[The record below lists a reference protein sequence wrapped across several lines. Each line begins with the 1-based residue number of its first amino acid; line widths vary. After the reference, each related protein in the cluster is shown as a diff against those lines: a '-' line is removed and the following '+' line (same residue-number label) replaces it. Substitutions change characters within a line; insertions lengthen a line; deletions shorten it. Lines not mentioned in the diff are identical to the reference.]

1 VHHLHRKTPRRSK
14 PRTQDNSTHQRGI
27 YFSKYLA
34 ESSYFTIHPESSSY
48 QVNSWKFTTGFIIA
62 TSRWR
67 DREHPWP
74 TQPCL
79 TGWSMN
85 GYDYPILKEI
95 TGKRFWV
102 EWPMAYAGFFTWMGY
117 NKTDVFPLLD
127 APFPDSSLK
136 LGSPAPKECGSTFRR
151 WQWVAVHAALA
162 RVLPKSRHAVRSQDR
177 STLGAEMHGF
187 TETAECW
194 ALFVEAE
201 KWTYIYY
208 KKSSKDF
215 QVWNDWK
222 LAQLQ
227 QFTFGVIWLLN
238 RSVKILIRSDCEHLL
253 NPSIYHLKIE
263 HTQTCSG
270 RLYQWFVFPGA
281 NQAWLGMICFRSS
294 LQDSTQ

>member
-1 VHHLHRKTPRRSK
+1 MHHLHRKTPRRSK

-201 KWTYIYY
+201 KWTYTT
-208 KKSSKDF
+208 KKAPK
-215 QVWNDWK
+215 
-222 LAQLQ
+222 
-227 QFTFGVIWLLN
+227 TFKCEMIESLLSCSN
-238 RSVKILIRSDCEHLL
+238 LPLGWSGCLIDLWR
-253 NPSIYHLKIE
+253 
-263 HTQTCSG
+263 
-270 RLYQWFVFPGA
+270 F
-281 NQAWLGMICFRSS
+281 
-294 LQDSTQ
+294 

>member
-1 VHHLHRKTPRRSK
+1 MHHLHRKTPRRSK

-177 STLGAEMHGF
+177 STLGRRCMASLKQRNVGPCSLKPKNGHI
-187 TETAECW
+187 
-194 ALFVEAE
+194 LQ
-201 KWTYIYY
+201 
-208 KKSSKDF
+208 KK
-215 QVWNDWK
+215 
-222 LAQLQ
+222 LQ
-227 QFTFGVIWLLN
+227 RLS
-238 RSVKILIRSDCEHLL
+238 SVKWLKACSVAA
-253 NPSIYHLKIE
+253 IYLW
-263 HTQTCSG
+263 G
-270 RLYQWFVFPGA
+270 DLA
-281 NQAWLGMICFRSS
+281 A
-294 LQDSTQ
+294 